1 MKPVDLTMSIS
12 PRLPTF
18 PGSPS
23 PQFIQWNRIHDSGY
37 NLELVFFSTHTGT
50 HLDAPYHFAE
60 GGRKIH
66 QIPVDRLMRRA
77 SLIRLP
83 GSDNRGITVDDITGF
98 EDRSGPI
105 KKDDTLIFN
114 TGWSGQVG
122 RASYFERNPGLTADA
137 ARYIAA
143 KGVNLV
149 GIDSPS
155 IDLGTARGFPAHG
168 ILAENDILILENL
181 INLEKIRGAHFDLV
195 VLPLKI
201 QGATGSPVRAVA
213 VQRTSTK
220 RLDL

>member
-1 MKPVDLTMSIS
+1 MKPIDLTMSIS

-18 PGSPS
+18 PGSPG
-23 PQFIQWNRIHDSGY
+23 PQFVQWNRIHDSGY

-66 QIPVDRLMRRA
+66 QVPVGRLMRRA

-105 KKDDTLIFN
+105 KRDDTLIFN

-122 RASYFERNPGLTADA
+122 RASYFERNPGLNG
-137 ARYIAA
+137 RRRHIHRG
-143 KGVNLV
+143 KGGKSGWNRFAQYR
-149 GIDSPS
+149 
-155 IDLGTARGFPAHG
+155 LGHCPRLSGSRH
-168 ILAENDILILENL
+168 
-181 INLEKIRGAHFDLV
+181 
-195 VLPLKI
+195 
-201 QGATGSPVRAVA
+201 TGGE
-213 VQRTSTK
+213 
-220 RLDL
+220 